1 MDAEDPVSSFRE
13 LSVTQGRQL
22 SEHKETMSLA
32 QGLNTTSGSPVV
44 RVTPSNFR
52 SQRIKRVSKG
62 RREREIANKMRS
74 HTKLPYLDRSV
85 QVWYNWRIG
94 FREKKK
100 NVLFPGSIEGD
111 LPSCVHLS
119 HTQELCR
126 IGKSTIDIKFIGN
139 DFPLVELQTSLHH
152 HHF

>member
-1 MDAEDPVSSFRE
+1 MN
-13 LSVTQGRQL
+13 
-22 SEHKETMSLA
+22 KETMSLA

-52 SQRIKRVSKG
+52 SQRLKRISKG
-62 RREREIANKMRS
+62 RTEREIANKMCS

-85 QVWYNWRIG
+85 RVWHNWRIG
-94 FREKKK
+94 FRGKK
-100 NVLFPGSIEGD
+100 NGQFPGSIQEG

-119 HTQELCR
+119 YTQELCR

-139 DFPLVELQTSLHH
+139 DFPLIELQTFLYH